1 MLTLFAHIYVFFSF
15 TLPAYDTAARCRGYS
30 ATSGRVSKG
39 GFFPPVRG
47 FALAGA
53 RIKREYLEENV
64 KIQGRQAATA
74 KRWMGV
80 PLRNSRRYTAV
91 HLFS

>member
-1 MLTLFAHIYVFFSF
+1 M
-15 TLPAYDTAARCRGYS
+15 
-30 ATSGRVSKG
+30 SGRVSKG

-64 KIQGRQAATA
+64 KIQERQAATA
-74 KRWMGV
+74 RRWMGV
-80 PLRNSRRYTAV
+80 PLRNRRRYTAV

>member
-1 MLTLFAHIYVFFSF
+1 MRIYKISRTDRRLTEK
-15 TLPAYDTAARCRGYS
+15 R
-30 ATSGRVSKG
+30 GRVSKG

-64 KIQGRQAATA
+64 KIQERQAATA
-74 KRWMGV
+74 RRWMGV
-80 PLRNSRRYTAV
+80 PLRNRRRYTAV